1 MSPRRA
7 KAVSG
12 LDGDPATALREHLI
26 DVAERLLS
34 ERQVST
40 ITTRDIAR
48 TAGVSGGVLYNYF
61 TDKNDLL
68 LTALVRRYTRIVGR
82 FEADLPEAGTGTV
95 RDNLNTHARALLD
108 LQADAL
114 PIAAGLITEPALLRQ
129 FIDTIHREPLGP
141 LRILHHVAGYLADE
155 QRLGRL
161 PSVDVEAATT
171 LLFGATVMLA
181 FTNLMGGVPRED
193 LARQLPAIVSTL
205 VDGLDPASQHRPA
218 RGRAPSG

>member
-48 TAGVSGGVLYNYF
+48 TAGVSDGVLYNYF
-61 TDKNDLL
+61 SDKNDLL
-68 LTALVRRYTRIVGR
+68 LTALVRRYTGIVTR
-82 FEADLPEAGTGTV
+82 FEADLPEPGTGAV
-95 RDNLNTHARALLD
+95 RDNLNAHARALLD

-114 PIAAGLITEPALLRQ
+114 PLAAGLITEPSLLRQ
-129 FIDTIHREPLGP
+129 FIDAIHREPLGP
-141 LRILHHVAGYLADE
+141 LRVLHHVAGYLAGE

-161 PSVDVEAATT
+161 PAVDVEAATT
-171 LLFGATVMLA
+171 LIFGATVMLA
-181 FTNLMGGVPRED
+181 FTSLMGGASRED
-193 LARQLPAIVSTL
+193 LARQVPAIVDTL
-205 VDGLDPASQHRPA
+205 IDGLDPPSA
-218 RGRAPSG
+218 RRRTRKRAPSG

>member
-7 KAVSG
+7 RAVSG

-34 ERQVST
+34 ERQVSA

-48 TAGVSGGVLYNYF
+48 TAGVSDGVLYNYF
-61 TDKNDLL
+61 ADKNDLL
-68 LTALVRRYTRIVGR
+68 LTALVRRYGRIVAR
-82 FEADLPEAGTGTV
+82 FEADLPQPGTATV
-95 RDNLNTHARALLD
+95 EENLGAHARAMLD

-129 FIDTIHREPLGP
+129 LIDAIHREPLGP
-141 LRILHHVAGYLADE
+141 QRILHHVAGYIVGE

-161 PSVDVEAATT
+161 PAVDVEAATT
-171 LLFGATVMLA
+171 LLFGATIMLA
-181 FTNLMGGVPRED
+181 FTNLMGGASRED
-193 LARQLPAIVSTL
+193 LARQLPAVVGTL
-205 VDGLDPASQHRPA
+205 VRGLD
-218 RGRAPSG
+218 APSPAP